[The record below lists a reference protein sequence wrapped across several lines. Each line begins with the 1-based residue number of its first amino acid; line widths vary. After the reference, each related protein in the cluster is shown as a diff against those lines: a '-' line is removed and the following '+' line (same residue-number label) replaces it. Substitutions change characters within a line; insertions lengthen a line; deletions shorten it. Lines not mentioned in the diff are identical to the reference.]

1 MMQTDVKAG
10 TASAGASTEVTTYRS
25 RIKAVALTYTSAA
38 GVITITDGNGGATLF
53 SFTPAAAAGS
63 LYMLFPGEGILAQ
76 TGIYVTNGTGTTATV
91 FYG

>member
-10 TASAGASTEVTTYRS
+10 TAGAGASTEVTAYRS

-53 SFTPAAAAGS
+53 SFTPAAVAGS

>member
-10 TASAGASTEVTTYRS
+10 TAGAGASTEVTTYRS

-38 GVITITDGNGGATLF
+38 GAITITDGNGGVTLF